1 MADASRDQNH
11 VTTLLAVS
19 SVDGVTPVTLW
30 ADPTTH
36 RLLTDAASGLTGTGV
51 ANEIAYFTAPT
62 VLASLATATYPSLAE
77 LSYVKGVTSSIQTQ
91 LNAKGVGDM
100 VLASVQTNSGAK
112 TFLDSTMLL
121 RNVANTFSSKFTNTN
136 LAARTYTLKDADGT
150 LAFTSDL
157 TGYLTAVSI
166 ATANG
171 FSGSSSGGTTP
182 ALTIVAGAL
191 TPTSVS
197 ATSFLAATP
206 ATDTIAGVFR
216 RNNGAQT
223 SNIVEIQSEVNA
235 FLAGFDKDGNL
246 TSPKL
251 IVSGTIELG
260 HATQNTL
267 SASGGVL
274 SIEGNALAFASTVAS
289 KTAAIIYVIDGGG
302 SAITTGSKG
311 FLSVPAGYTI
321 TGWTLV
327 ADQSGSAVVD
337 VKKSTYAG
345 FPTTSTIT
353 GADKPTLSAVQNN
366 QNLSVTLWTTA
377 ITAGDI
383 LEFNVD
389 SATTVT
395 RLTLTIVATKT

>member
-1 MADASRDQNH
+1 MSQAKRDENS
-11 VTTLLAVS
+11 VPTLLGVS
-19 SVDGVTPVTLW
+19 SVDGITPVVLY

-36 RLLTDAASGLTGTGV
+36 RLLTDAASGMTNPMTTGGDIIYGGV
-51 ANEIAYFTAPT
+51 AGTPTRLANGNAGEVLTSQGTTLAPIWSVNGT
-62 VLASLATATYPSLAE
+62 
-77 LSYVKGVTSSIQTQ
+77 
-91 LNAKGVGDM
+91 GDM

>member
-1 MADASRDQNH
+1 MSQAKRDENS
-11 VTTLLAVS
+11 VPTLLGVS
-19 SVDGVTPVTLW
+19 SVDGITPVVLY

-36 RLLTDAASGLTGTGV
+36 RLLTDAASGMTNPMTTGGDIIYGGV
-51 ANEIAYFTAPT
+51 AGTPTRLANGNAGEVLTSQGTTLAPIWSVNGT
-62 VLASLATATYPSLAE
+62 
-77 LSYVKGVTSSIQTQ
+77 
-91 LNAKGVGDM
+91 GDM

-157 TGYLTAVSI
+157 TGYVTAVSI